1 MKKIIN
7 ILILFFVVAVVF
19 TACKKDDKEPVLNT
33 AATVSPAWVNVPAP
47 DTHFIL
53 NADSADVAIAVLD
66 WSEVVYPLSDL
77 PSSLYTVQLFLA
89 EGGAESSW
97 AEPIDLLTLPGI
109 NQTITHLQLNTAII
123 KVIGKEFSADT
134 VISAAFRIK
143 ANVNANDVA
152 STIDAFTE
160 IAPFTVTP
168 YVSVAPGTVPS
179 LWVPGDHQGW
189 DPATAPNIWS
199 AEDDGIYT
207 GYVYFPEGGT
217 FEFKFTSAADWNHTN
232 FGAGSSDGVLDTEP
246 TAGNLIVPE
255 FGGYVLTCDTN
266 NLTWTSE
273 AQNWGVIGSGI
284 LAGDWTEDIN
294 LEFDAD
300 NNVLTVTADVSE
312 PTDGSELRFKF
323 RANDG
328 WDTNYGL
335 TDPVDGNNLS
345 FGGPDIP
352 MPDGAGNYTFILN
365 LSQATPTYELIKN

>member
-7 ILILFFVVAVVF
+7 ILIVFFAVAVVF
-19 TACKKDDKEPVLNT
+19 TACKKDDKEPVLDT
-33 AATVSPAWVNVPAP
+33 TATVSPAWVNAPAP
-47 DTHFIL
+47 ETHFNL
-53 NADSADVAIAVLD
+53 NADSADVALTVLE
-66 WSEVVYPLSDL
+66 WSEVVYPLNDL
-77 PSSLYTVQLFLA
+77 PSPLYTVQLFLA
-89 EGGAESSW
+89 EGGLESSW
-97 AEPIDLLTLPGI
+97 GEPINLLTLPEKT
-109 NQTITHLQLNTAII
+109 NTITHLQLNTAII
-123 KVIGKEFSADT
+123 KVIGKEFPADT
-134 VISAAFRIK
+134 VVSAAFRIK

-152 STIDAFTE
+152 STIDAFTD

-168 YVSVAPGTVPS
+168 YVSADPGTVPS

-189 DPATAPNIWS
+189 DPATAPNVWS
-199 AEDDGIYT
+199 ADDNGVYT

-217 FEFKFTSAADWNHTN
+217 FEFKFTSAPDWNHTN
-232 FGAGSSDGVLDTEP
+232 FGAGANEGSLDTDP
-246 TAGNLIVPE
+246 TAGNLIVPA

-266 NLTWTSE
+266 ARTWTHE
-273 AQNWGVIGSGI
+273 AQSWGVIGSGI
-284 LAGDWTEDIN
+284 LAGDWSEDID

-300 NNVLTVTADVSE
+300 NNVLTVTADVTE

-328 WDTNYGL
+328 WDINYGL

-345 FGGPDIP
+345 QGGPDIP

>member
-7 ILILFFVVAVVF
+7 ILIVFFAVAVVF
-19 TACKKDDKEPVLNT
+19 TACKKDDKEPVLDT
-33 AATVSPAWVNVPAP
+33 AATVSPVWVNVITPETHYTLVE
-47 DTHFIL
+47 DTL
-53 NADSADVAIAVLD
+53 EVELTVLE
-66 WSEVVYPLSDL
+66 WSEVVFPLTDI
-77 PSSLYTVQLFLA
+77 PSPLYTVQVLLA
-89 EGGAESSW
+89 DTSVESNW
-97 AEPIDLLTLPGI
+97 GDPIDLLTLPGKI
-109 NQTITHLQLNTAII
+109 QAITQLQLNTAII
-123 KVIGKEFSADT
+123 NVIGKEFAEDT

-160 IAPFTVTP
+160 VAPFTVTP
-168 YVSVAPGTVPS
+168 YIPVVPGDYPS

-199 AEDDGIYT
+199 IEDDGVYT

-217 FEFKFTSAADWNHTN
+217 FEFKFTAAPDWNHTN
-232 FGAGSSDGVLDTEP
+232 FGAGASDGVLDTDAG
-246 TAGNLIVPE
+246 AGNLIVPE
-255 FGGYVLTCDTN
+255 FGGYVLTCDTI

-273 AQNWGVIGSGI
+273 AQSWGIIGSGI
-284 LAGDWTEDIN
+284 LAGDWSEDID

-300 NNVLTVTADVSE
+300 NNVLTVTADVTE
-312 PTDGSELRFKF
+312 PADGGDLRFKF

-335 TDPVDGNNLS
+335 TDPVDGLNLS
-345 FGGPDIP
+345 LGGPDIP

>member
-19 TACKKDDKEPVLNT
+19 TACKKDDKEPVLDT

-47 DTHFIL
+47 ETHFTL
-53 NADSADVAIAVLD
+53 NSDSADVALTVLE
-66 WSEVVYPLSDL
+66 WSEVVYPLADL
-77 PSSLYTVQLFLA
+77 PNSLYTVQLFLA
-89 EGGAESSW
+89 DTGAESNW
-97 AEPIDLLTLPGI
+97 GDPIDLLTLPGV

-123 KVIGKEFSADT
+123 KVVGKEFSADT

-143 ANVNANDVA
+143 ASVNANDVA

-168 YVSVAPGTVPS
+168 YVAAVVGTVPS

-199 AEDDGIYT
+199 VEDNGIYT
-207 GYVYFPEGGT
+207 GYVYYPEGGT
-217 FEFKFTSAADWNHTN
+217 FEFKFTSAPDWDHTN
-232 FGAGSSDGVLDTEP
+232 FGAGASDGVLDTDAG
-246 TAGNLIVPE
+246 AGNLTVPE

-273 AQNWGVIGSGI
+273 AQNWGIIGSGI
-284 LAGDWTEDIN
+284 LAGDWTDDLD
-294 LEFDAD
+294 LEFDAV
-300 NNVLTVTADVSE
+300 NNVLTVTTDVTEPADGG
-312 PTDGSELRFKF
+312 DLRFKF

-345 FGGPDIP
+345 LGGSDIP